1 MGGARPDVVPLAE
14 AAERL
19 ELSTE
24 AVRKRIQRGTLPG
37 RKVDGAWF
45 VEAAH
50 LPPAS
55 SSAGRPAAPVRPS
68 AGRQDDGVETSGP
81 ATDGGTDGGTTPEPA
96 PSVDLAPLAGVI
108 EALTRE
114 NRELA
119 AAAALWQERARVL
132 EGRLLALGAGDAP
145 AGPSSPPSSYQNPV
159 TSGDTDQVPR
169 PATEA
174 LMLRWR
180 RWFRRMADG

>member
-1 MGGARPDVVPLAE
+1 MYGARPDVVPLTE

-37 RKVDGAWF
+37 RKVDGAWW
-45 VEAAH
+45 VEATH

-55 SSAGRPAAPVRPS
+55 TSTGRPDDPGGATERQDGPVGTAERRPDDAVQTAGPDPGRNGDAAAAP
-68 AGRQDDGVETSGP
+68 AG
-81 ATDGGTDGGTTPEPA
+81 
-96 PSVDLAPLAGVI
+96 VDLAPLADVI
-108 EALTRE
+108 ASLTRE

-119 AAAALWQERARVL
+119 AAAALWQERARTL
-132 EGRLLALGAGDAP
+132 EGRLLALADGDAP
-145 AGPSSPPSSYQNPV
+145 ADAPAPAPPPEP
-159 TSGDTDQVPR
+159 TDDPR